1 MMSRFEY
8 TITDPNGLHARP
20 AGLLVKK
27 AQAFSNEITMECNGK
42 SAGLKKLLAIMGMG
56 IRCGDTVTVTV
67 EGERAS
73 EVAAELKR
81 FFEDN
86 F

>member
-1 MMSRFEY
+1 MNHRFEY

-20 AGLLVKK
+20 AGLLVRK
-27 AQAFSNEITMECNGK
+27 AQALSSELTIECKGK
-42 SAGLKKLLAIMGMG
+42 SASLKKLLAVMGLG
-56 IRCGDTVTVTV
+56 VHCGDSVTVSAM
-67 EGERAS
+67 GERAA
-73 EVAAELKR
+73 EELAELRR